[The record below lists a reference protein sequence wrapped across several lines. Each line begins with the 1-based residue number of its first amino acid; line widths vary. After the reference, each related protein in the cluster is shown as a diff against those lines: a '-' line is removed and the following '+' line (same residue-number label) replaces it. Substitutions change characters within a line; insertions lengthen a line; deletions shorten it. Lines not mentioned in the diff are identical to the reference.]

1 MLIVFS
7 FVFSSNEACEIDVEL
22 ESRTNVD
29 FYIQLIASNETSTR
43 LYHMTSKGQSQLL
56 QLQHELCFTKPTELK
71 VWQKRPEDKRTPPNG
86 EIKMILDGMGQIRF
100 SVEDDLQP
108 KATGRV
114 GVLCSFGPCG
124 RG

>member
-1 MLIVFS
+1 MCRLFILTMLIVFS

-71 VWQKRPEDKRTPPNG
+71 VWQKRPEDKRTPPN
-86 EIKMILDGMGQIRF
+86 EKL
-100 SVEDDLQP
+100 
-108 KATGRV
+108 K
-114 GVLCSFGPCG
+114 
-124 RG
+124 